1 MGTGPPYGQ
10 GINSMAG
17 MLNPQGPPYPMG
29 GNMANN
35 SAGKAQDTQPPLPH
49 PYSQA
54 PWVSGWNTEKH
65 CPVGISFSRD
75 GCKS

>member
-17 MLNPQGPPYPMG
+17 MLNPQGPPYQMG

-35 SAGKAQDTQPPLPH
+35 SAGEAY
-49 PYSQA
+49 YSVASQVF
-54 PWVSGWNTEKH
+54 W
-65 CPVGISFSRD
+65 IL
-75 GCKS
+75 

>member
-17 MLNPQGPPYPMG
+17 MLNPQGPPYSMG

-35 SAGKAQDTQPPLPH
+35 SAGESTYPSTKLLSLHSSYWKAL
-49 PYSQA
+49 
-54 PWVSGWNTEKH
+54 
-65 CPVGISFSRD
+65 
-75 GCKS
+75 